1 MLSFCLIFAL
11 IGCRTPISPKPPAC
25 PHWTGLELRALECM
39 MEVPAFR
46 PLVEHEK
53 RQNRM
58 CKAIDRMRE

>member
-1 MLSFCLIFAL
+1 
-11 IGCRTPISPKPPAC
+11 
-25 PHWTGLELRALECM
+25 M